1 MATKAVRKTNKNN
14 NSMGTSS
21 DIPSWIPPPV
31 VPVSNP
37 LEESPM
43 WYLGWVA
50 ATVLVAI
57 LLPINAILFS
67 RAYETEL
74 RAKAILQKTE
84 QIQKQIERKQS
95 KSKDD

>member
-1 MATKAVRKTNKNN
+1 
-14 NSMGTSS
+14 
-21 DIPSWIPPPV
+21 V

-50 ATVLVAI
+50 ACVLVAI
-57 LLPINAILFS
+57 LLPISAILFS

-74 RAKAILQKTE
+74 KAKVILQKTE
-84 QIQKQIERKQS
+84 QLQKQIERKQL
-95 KSKDD
+95 KSKDNE

>member
-1 MATKAVRKTNKNN
+1 
-14 NSMGTSS
+14 MGTGS

-31 VPVSNP
+31 VPVPNP

-50 ATVLVAI
+50 ACVLVTI
-57 LLPINAILFS
+57 LLPIGALLFS

-74 RAKAILQKTE
+74 KAQALLQKTE